1 MAVAQ
6 SARLLVLASWWA
18 VGAADGTE
26 QHEVPTSL
34 RGFEE
39 RHDRRLLTVFTAS
52 NYCGMAGNYGAIVV
66 FDSEMSYTL
75 EEHMAPGILLCS
87 PRAPHLRPHCRR
99 LLQIWPGRVAC
110 AWLCEEEV

>member
-1 MAVAQ
+1 MRHA
-6 SARLLVLASWWA
+6 
-18 VGAADGTE
+18 

-52 NYCGMAGNYGAIVV
+52 NYCGMAGNHGAIVV

-75 EEHMAPGILLCS
+75 EEHMAPGAPTCLLHAACTACPVS
-87 PRAPHLRPHCRR
+87 LGKFGLAACLWAMGGRR
-99 LLQIWPGRVAC
+99 VMDDG
-110 AWLCEEEV
+110 

>member
-1 MAVAQ
+1 M
-6 SARLLVLASWWA
+6 
-18 VGAADGTE
+18 
-26 QHEVPTSL
+26 PTSL

-75 EEHMAPGILLCS
+75 EEHMAPGVLPSS
-87 PRAPHLRPHCRR
+87 PRAPHLRAHR
-99 LLQIWPGRVAC
+99 LRSFQIWSGRRQSGPC
-110 AWLCEEEV
+110 WWRCEEELLLTALALATAREKI